1 MSCHSISWTD
11 CTDSALKKLLTRSK
25 KKTAGNSFKKRVP
38 KARPIRHKPY
48 LNSTMAYITMKVSRV
63 TTAAMRQT
71 SIRCFPMLAW
81 RDHELF
87 ELFLVGE
94 LVTADK
100 PPVPV
105 AVVIPAS
112 VSLELEELEL
122 EPVPVVIE
130 EVTVPDATVVEVLLP
145 LVTAGMPT
153 LDVVV
158 IGSLLDVV
166 VKIGLDE
173 TVEEPP

>member
-1 MSCHSISWTD
+1 M
-11 CTDSALKKLLTRSK
+11 
-25 KKTAGNSFKKRVP
+25 
-38 KARPIRHKPY
+38 
-48 LNSTMAYITMKVSRV
+48 
-63 TTAAMRQT
+63 
-71 SIRCFPMLAW
+71 
-81 RDHELF
+81 
-87 ELFLVGE
+87 GE